1 MNRVSTGS
9 VRGTGQAGATRILWG
24 QILILA
30 LCAWAVAALAWN
42 FPYPSPLI
50 KPLLPPK
57 LRWPTQEVASWVE
70 EGAFDRDFA
79 RYFARDPNRAIPSGA
94 TLVSPADGI
103 VQDVEYFA
111 GTTYLVVG
119 LSFWDVHVVRTPIA
133 GTVKTIDMEGSYL
146 ERLAP
151 PAKLREMHFLR
162 GKAAPVEA
170 VITIATARGDVKVR
184 MITSYWASR
193 LKTWIY
199 PGQKLAKGDR
209 LGRIMLGSTVVAEFP
224 GQTAFDVKL
233 GQHVSGGSTTLTTH

>member
-1 MNRVSTGS
+1 MSVPGNR
-9 VRGTGQAGATRILWG
+9 IWG
-24 QILILA
+24 QVLVLA
-30 LCAWAVAALAWN
+30 LCAYAIAALAWS

-57 LRWPTQEVASWVE
+57 LRWPDKEIAAWVE

-79 RYFARDPNRAIPSGA
+79 RYFARDPDRTIPADA

-103 VQDVEYFA
+103 VQDIAYA
-111 GTTYLVVG
+111 DGTTYLVVG

-133 GTVKTIDMEGSYL
+133 GTVKSIDMEGSYL

-151 PAKLREMHFLR
+151 PAKLQEMHFLR
-162 GKAAPVEA
+162 GKAAPVQA
-170 VITIATARGDVKVR
+170 VITIATAQGDVKVR

-193 LKTWIY
+193 LKSWVY

-209 LGRIMLGSTVVAEFP
+209 IGRIMLGSTVIAEFP
-224 GQTAFDVKL
+224 GKPVFDVKL
-233 GQHVSGGSTTLTTH
+233 GQHVSGGSTALAVH

>member
-1 MNRVSTGS
+1 MNADSASKAARS
-9 VRGTGQAGATRILWG
+9 RILWA
-24 QILILA
+24 QMLILA
-30 LCAWAVAALAWN
+30 LCAYAIAALAWS

-57 LRWPTQEVASWVE
+57 LRWPSQEISAWVE
-70 EGAFDRDFA
+70 EGEFDSDFA
-79 RYFARDPNRAIPSGA
+79 RYFARDPDRSVPPGA

-103 VQDVEYFA
+103 VQDIAYIG

-133 GTVKTIDMEGSYL
+133 GTVKSIDMEGSYL

-151 PAKLREMHFLR
+151 PAKLQEMHFLR
-162 GKAAPVEA
+162 GKAAPVQA
-170 VITIATARGDVKVR
+170 VITLATPRGDVKVR

-209 LGRIMLGSTVVAEFP
+209 IGRIMLGSTVIAELP
-224 GQTAFDVKL
+224 GRTAFEVKL
-233 GQHVSGGSTTLTTH
+233 GQHVSGGSTALTMH

>member
-1 MNRVSTGS
+1 MNKVSAS
-9 VRGTGQAGATRILWG
+9 GTGKAAGSRIFWG
-24 QILILA
+24 QVLVVA
-30 LCAWAVAALAWN
+30 LCAFAIAALVWN

-57 LRWPTQEVASWVE
+57 LRWPSPEISAWVE
-70 EGAFDRDFA
+70 EGEFDSDFA
-79 RYFARDPNRAIPSGA
+79 RYFARDPDRTVPPAA

-103 VQDVEYFA
+103 VQDIAYID
-111 GTTYLVVG
+111 GTTYLIVG

-133 GTVKTIDMEGSYL
+133 GTVKSIDMEGSYL

-151 PAKLREMHFLR
+151 PAKLQEMHFLR
-162 GKAAPVEA
+162 GKAAPVQA
-170 VITIATARGDVKVR
+170 VITIATVRGDVKIR

-209 LGRIMLGSTVVAEFP
+209 IGRIMLGSTVIAEFP
-224 GQTAFDVKL
+224 GRTAFDVKL
-233 GQHVSGGSTTLTTH
+233 GQHVSGGSTSLTMH